1 MEETTDRSRFIPVW
15 VAVLLAVI
23 ALASGGFLG
32 YSVSGHVLTPATSTV
47 TKTSVTTSFVSQ
59 PNLVVNSSGIDT
71 MLLYRNANRSV
82 VTVDGFVA
90 TQVVG
95 FFQQGTLLQEVFG
108 SGFVVNQ
115 GGSYY
120 VVTNFHVI
128 DSAANITVTFGDGDA
143 YPATVVGKDPYSD
156 LAVLSV
162 QGAPI
167 SEFHPLTLY
176 PSSSLQVGEPV
187 VAIGNPF
194 GLSGSM
200 TVGIVS
206 QLGRTINETTAGNFA
221 IADVIQFSAQINP
234 GNSGGPLLDAG
245 GMVVGITTAT
255 VSGSQGLGF
264 AIPSDAI
271 LREIGPL
278 VTTGSYNNHPYI
290 GIGGVD
296 MNYQLSQV
304 SHSNVTYGVLVESL
318 VSGGPA
324 QKAGLVSGSKQVTIE
339 GQTYLI
345 GGDIITSING
355 TRIVNYD
362 GLASYMEEHAIP
374 GQIIEV
380 GIVRAGSYRVI
391 PILVGARPSPP

>member
-1 MEETTDRSRFIPVW
+1 
-15 VAVLLAVI
+15 VAILLVVI
-23 ALASGGFLG
+23 ELASGGFLG
-32 YSVSGHVLTPATSTV
+32 YSVSGQVLSPATSTV
-47 TKTSVTTSFVSQ
+47 TTTSVATSFVGQ
-59 PNLVVNSSGIDT
+59 PGVVVNSSGIDA

-90 TQVVG
+90 TQVVS
-95 FFQQGTLLQEVFG
+95 FFQQGTLLQEVLG

-162 QGAPI
+162 QNAPS
-167 SEFHPLTLY
+167 SEFYPLALY
-176 PSSSLQVGEPV
+176 PSSSLQVGQPV

-206 QLGRTINETTAGNFA
+206 QLGRTINETIAGNFA

-264 AIPSDAI
+264 AIPSDTI

-278 VTTGSYNNHPYI
+278 VTNGSYNNHPYI
-290 GIGGVD
+290 GIAGVD
-296 MNYQLSQV
+296 MNYQLSQAARV
-304 SHSNVTYGVLVESL
+304 NVTYGVLLENL
-318 VSGGPA
+318 APGGPA
-324 QKAGLVSGSKQVTIE
+324 QKAGLLSGSQQVTIE
-339 GQTYLI
+339 GQRYLI
-345 GGDIITSING
+345 GGDIIVSMNG

-362 GLASYMEEHAIP
+362 GLASYMEEHALP
-374 GQIIEV
+374 GNIIEV
-380 GIVRAGSYRVI
+380 GILRAGSYHVI
-391 PILVGARPSPP
+391 PVLVGARPPPP

>member
-1 MEETTDRSRFIPVW
+1 MEQTSERSRFIPVW
-15 VAVLLAVI
+15 VAVLLI
-23 ALASGGFLG
+23 AISLASGGFLG
-32 YSVSGHVLTPATSTV
+32 YSVSGRGLTPTTNTV
-47 TKTSVTTSFVSQ
+47 TQTSVTTSFVAQ
-59 PNLVVNSSGIDT
+59 PGPIVNSSGLNT
-71 MLLYRNANRSV
+71 TLLYRSANGSV

-90 TQVVG
+90 TQVSTL
-95 FFQQGTLLQEVFG
+95 FQQGTAIEEVLG

-128 DSAANITVTFGDGDA
+128 DSAANITVTFWNGDA
-143 YPATVVGKDPYSD
+143 YPATVVGKDAYSD

-162 QGAPI
+162 QNAPS

-176 PSSSLQVGEPV
+176 PSSSLQVGQPV

-221 IADVIQFSAQINP
+221 IAGVIQFSAQINP
-234 GNSGGPLLDAG
+234 GNSGGPLLDAA

-271 LREIGPL
+271 IREVGPL
-278 VTTGSYNNHPYI
+278 VISGSYNSHPYI
-290 GIGGVD
+290 GIAGVD
-296 MNYQLSQV
+296 MNFQLSQATRA
-304 SHSNVTYGVLVESL
+304 NVTYGVLIENL
-318 VSGGPA
+318 VTGGPA
-324 QKAGLVSGSKQVTIE
+324 QKAGLVSGSHQVTIE
-339 GQTYLI
+339 EQSYLI
-345 GGDIITSING
+345 GGDIIVSING

-362 GLASYMEEHAIP
+362 GLASYMEEHVVP
-374 GQIIEV
+374 GNVIEV
-380 GIVRAGSYRVI
+380 GIVRAGSYHVI
-391 PILVGARPSPP
+391 PIVVGARPPPP